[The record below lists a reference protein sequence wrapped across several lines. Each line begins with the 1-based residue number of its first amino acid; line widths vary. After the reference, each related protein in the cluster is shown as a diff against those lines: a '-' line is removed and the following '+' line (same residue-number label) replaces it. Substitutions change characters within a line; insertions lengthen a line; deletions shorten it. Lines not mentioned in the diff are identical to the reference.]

1 MDEPQEAVPPVT
13 GQSSAAAAA
22 CLRSVGFTVRT
33 DATAVPSDSPAGTV
47 ARTNPPA
54 GSRVSKGVE
63 ITLQIS
69 AGPAPRG

>member
-1 MDEPQEAVPPVT
+1 M
-13 GQSSAAAAA
+13 
-22 CLRSVGFTVRT
+22 RSVGFTVRT
-33 DATAVPSDSPAGTV
+33 DATAVPSDRPAGTV

-69 AGPAPRG
+69 AGPAPRV